1 MKNFKKSFFILLFTI
16 SIQIVVYSSFIQPYI
31 STWGATTQE
40 VNSVLVGDN
49 IAPYIVSTRAI
60 NIQVSTAKVW
70 NMLTELGADRG
81 GFFAYTFLEN
91 ILGYETI
98 QSNSSQNKTPTMD
111 IGRIIPTTI
120 NNNEKYSFP
129 IVDVKA
135 EKYFV
140 LKNWGTFLLKTIDT
154 NQTRLIIRTHGQG
167 TSTSKNEIKN
177 LIFEPLHY
185 IMERRMFLGI
195 KAKSENYNLEV
206 SPINDILWLIGI
218 IFSAIGI
225 IIIIFTY
232 TNIMSIILT
241 IILSNIWLYS
251 LLVFNPLSFS
261 SLILLMVTLL
271 VIVSLKINA
280 NKTQEPI

>member
-1 MKNFKKSFFILLFTI
+1 MKNFKKSFFILFFTM
-16 SIQIVVYSSFIQPYI
+16 SIQVVVYFSFIQPFI
-31 STWGATTQE
+31 STWGATAQE

-60 NIQVSTAKVW
+60 DIEVSTSKVW
-70 NMLTELGADRG
+70 NLLTQLGADRG

-91 ILGYETI
+91 ILGYKTI
-98 QSNSSQNKTPTMD
+98 QYNSSQSKNLTMEV
-111 IGRIIPTTI
+111 GRIIPTTV
-120 NNNEKYSFP
+120 NSNDKYSFP
-129 IVDVKA
+129 IVYVQN
-135 EKYFV
+135 EQYFV
-140 LKNWGTFLLKTIDT
+140 LKNWGTFLLKKIAP
-154 NQTRLIIRTHGQG
+154 NKTRLIIRTHGQG
-167 TSTSKNEIKN
+167 TSNSKNDIKN

-195 KAKSENYNLEV
+195 KAKSENYNLGI

-232 TNIMSIILT
+232 TNVISIILT

-251 LLVFNPLSFS
+251 LLIFNPLSFS
-261 SLILLMVTLL
+261 SLILFIIILITYIL
-271 VIVSLKINA
+271 LKINA
-280 NKTQEPI
+280 NKT